1 MTYIR
6 PHFEYAAAVWDPYLI
21 KDINLLEKTQRF
33 ALKVCA
39 KNWSL
44 SHDELLSHLQL
55 PPLSERRSQAKLCHL
70 FKIMHGLEDF
80 PAAPVKL
87 RELHYSTMYNVL
99 DLTTPSF
106 SSPFTPRLPSFSTRS
121 FLTQYHCGTCYHS
134 VSSSSLSSF
143 KHSLLYNFV
152 VL

>member
-1 MTYIR
+1 MWAQKLGNWLGYCIADSIDIPLTSTLTKLYVTYIR

-44 SHDELLSHLQL
+44 SHDDLLSHLQL
-55 PPLSERRSQAKLCHL
+55 PLLSERRSQAKLCHL

-87 RELHYSTMYNVL
+87 RELHYST
-99 DLTTPSF
+99 
-106 SSPFTPRLPSFSTRS
+106 SSDNS
-121 FLTQYHCGTCYHS
+121 
-134 VSSSSLSSF
+134 
-143 KHSLLYNFV
+143 
-152 VL
+152 